1 MKTLTQNN
9 KLLKAA
15 LMLLFFSANT
25 INSGFAFGIEDGKI
39 SKNELVK
46 PAGNTE
52 LVNELLKS
60 LEPEEPFS
68 DEVGVQDEIQI
79 FNNNDEVLF
88 SGFQNEIKKDQK
100 LVIMQRKA
108 EFLFES
114 NGTKVYKVF

>member
-1 MKTLTQNN
+1 
-9 KLLKAA
+9 
-15 LMLLFFSANT
+15 MLLFFSANT

-68 DEVGVQDEIQI
+68 EEVGVQDEIQI